1 MSNSPKNSKASVKPK
16 SGHAKVSTKAKKTI
30 VTPPSRSKSKQTTEK
45 IGKLLTSK
53 QELFCLEVSKGLSQA
68 DAYRVAYAAK
78 NMTAETIQ
86 QCASRLMANRKV
98 TARVRQLQD
107 DAAKKAVMT
116 SADVLREAMRLARF
130 DIRKLYRADGSPVP
144 IHELDDETA
153 SAVQAVDIHEEYIGS
168 GEDRVFVGYTK
179 KYKIAD
185 KNAALEK
192 LFKHFGLYEK
202 DNAQKTD
209 PITEFL
215 MQCSG
220 KSLPIIPE

>member
-1 MSNSPKNSKASVKPK
+1 MSKTQKSTIKAKAVQ
-16 SGHAKVSTKAKKTI
+16 AKVSAKVKKTI
-30 VTPPSRSKSKQTTEK
+30 TARPSRSKSKQTTEK
-45 IGKLLTSK
+45 AEKQLTPK
-53 QELFCLEVSKGLSQA
+53 QEIFCQGVAKGLSQA
-68 DAYRVAYAAK
+68 DAYRAAYASE
-78 NMTAETIQ
+78 NMKDDTIQ
-86 QCASRLMANRKV
+86 QCASRLMADRKV
-98 TARVRQLQD
+98 AARVRELQD
-107 DAAKKAVMT
+107 AAAKKAVMT

-130 DIRKLYRADGSPVP
+130 DIRKLYAEDGSPIP
-144 IHELDDETA
+144 IHKLDDETA
-153 SAVQAVDIHEEYIGS
+153 AAVQAVDVREEYLGS

-215 MQCSG
+215 LQCSG
-220 KSLPIIPE
+220 KSLPIVP